1 MSEKLEWLSPQ
12 KFANWMGVDKGS
24 VIYAIKS
31 GRISEAVKRLPNG
44 FQQIH
49 AQQAKALWIKN
60 TKPNNMSILNR
71 AKPFGESEP
80 QAVTTDL
87 GDEDPNSLHAAK
99 RRREFALAEM
109 AEIELAEKLGDLVRV
124 ADVRK
129 MGFEAARITRDSL
142 LNIPNRIADELASL
156 KTRDEVHELLT
167 KELFEALSSLERIH
181 NVGDSPIIS

>member
-1 MSEKLEWLSPQ
+1 MSDQLEWLSPK
-12 KFANWMGVDKGS
+12 KFADWLGVDKTT
-24 VIYAIKS
+24 VLYAIES
-31 GRISEAVKRLPNG
+31 GRISDAVKRLPNG
-44 FQQIH
+44 FRQIH
-49 AQQAKALWIKN
+49 AERAKALWLKN

-71 AKPFGESEP
+71 AKPIGEGEP
-80 QAVTTDL
+80 VEIT
-87 GDEDPNSLHAAK
+87 DEDPNSLNVAK

-109 AEIELAEKLGDLVRV
+109 AEIELAEKLGKLVRV
-124 ADVRK
+124 DDVRK
-129 MGFEAARITRDSL
+129 MGFEAARITRDAL